1 MFWICPL
8 IFITK
13 SVGMKSEIKAR
24 LEELKEEYRKG
35 QERLIALEQE
45 TTSLSKT
52 MLRISG
58 AIQVLEELIAGEV
71 IPISRDVKAGLEL
84 TKNSEKTL

>member
-1 MFWICPL
+1 
-8 IFITK
+8 
-13 SVGMKSEIKAR
+13 MKSEINAR
-24 LEELKEEYRKG
+24 LKELKEEYQKG

-58 AIQVLEELIAGEV
+58 AIQVLEELTAGEV
-71 IPISRDVKAGLEL
+71 TPNSRDVNAGLEL
-84 TKNSEKTL
+84 TKNSGKTS

>member
-1 MFWICPL
+1 
-8 IFITK
+8 
-13 SVGMKSEIKAR
+13 MKSEIKAR

-35 QERLIALEQE
+35 QERLMALEQE
-45 TTSLSKT
+45 TNSLSKT